1 MLVKYVIPVL
11 SLIIS
16 IIALAVALPRP
27 NNLGIDYLGIIV
39 AIISLATAFAVGFQ
53 IWNALSLET
62 RLKELKNDI
71 EVANRSQLEET
82 EKKLQADYDKKYELQ
97 LSMNGYSVAML
108 TSTIAL
114 TNERYNESFYQLIL
128 ALDYEIDLIELKR
141 NVGTSVAEFL
151 SEFIDG
157 KLPVCITEPNKQEH
171 IIKTII
177 KSGNKE
183 LIEKIGIIKSDMFK
197 SEPVQ
202 E

>member
-1 MLVKYVIPVL
+1 MKYVIPIL

-71 EVANRSQLEET
+71 EAANKTQLEET
-82 EKKLQADYDKKYELQ
+82 EKKLQADYDKKNELQ
-97 LSMNGYSVAML
+97 SSMNAYYVSML
-108 TSTIAL
+108 ASIIAL
-114 TNERYNESFYQLIL
+114 TNERYNESFFQFIL
-128 ALDYEIDLIELKR
+128 ALDHEIDLIELNK

-151 SEFIDG
+151 SDFIDG
-157 KLPVCITEPNKQEH
+157 ELPVCITEPKKQEY

-183 LIEKIGIIKSDMFK
+183 LIEKIGIITSKMFK

-202 E
+202 K